1 MLKTSLKKVNG
12 HMILESLNIA
22 PYTRPENLSII
33 DFCKL
38 AKKIYE
44 N

>member
-1 MLKTSLKKVNG
+1 
-12 HMILESLNIA
+12 MILESLNIS
-22 PYTRPENLSII
+22 PNIRPENLSIMN
-33 DFCKL
+33 FCKL